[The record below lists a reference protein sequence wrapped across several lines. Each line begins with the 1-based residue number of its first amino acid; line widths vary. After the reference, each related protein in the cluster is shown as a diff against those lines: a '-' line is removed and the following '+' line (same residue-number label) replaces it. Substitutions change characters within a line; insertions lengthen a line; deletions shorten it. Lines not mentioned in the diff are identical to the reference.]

1 MKKNIIH
8 LLSAGSLMLLLHS
21 CTAIEEVVSTPTNKK
36 RTIDYYEKEVTKNGI
51 YQKPVVADLVLA
63 KQKSSLTRTYE
74 FVNESDAKDYIT
86 AEFAMSEGCDV
97 IVHPIYEVITT
108 NTNGDQKTE
117 ITITG
122 YPAFY
127 KNLRNF
133 ELKDTG
139 AYTIFSYLKAG
150 GEEKPKA
157 AESRTTIV
165 ETKKTTKTPQKS
177 TFGITGGVV
186 SANQRFGL
194 TDEKETSDSKLGLT
208 LGIFANIGL
217 SEKASFIP
225 GLNFTQKGGN
235 YNEGGVES
243 SININY
249 LEIPLNFVFYTKPRS
264 GLFFGFGPTASF
276 ALNGKSKATFNGDTF
291 SEDLSFGSDEN
302 ENDLKRA
309 ELGFNVLAGLRSK
322 KGLSLT
328 VNYHLGNNIALGEG
342 TFNNRYI
349 GFRLGY
355 EFGSK

>member
-1 MKKNIIH
+1 
-8 LLSAGSLMLLLHS
+8 
-21 CTAIEEVVSTPTNKK
+21 VSTPTNKK
-36 RTIDYYEKEVTKNGI
+36 RSIDYYEKEVTKNGI

-63 KQKSSLTRTYE
+63 KQKSSITRTYE
-74 FVNESDAKDYIT
+74 FVNEADAKDYIT

-150 GEEKPKA
+150 GEEKPKV

-217 SEKASFIP
+217 SEKASFVP
-225 GLNFTQKGGN
+225 GLNFTQKGGK
-235 YNEGGVES
+235 YDFGTTES

-276 ALNGKSKATFNGDTF
+276 ALNGKFKFEGE
-291 SEDLSFGSDEN
+291 SEAINFGSDET
-302 ENDLKRA
+302 EDDYKRA
-309 ELGFNVLAGLRSK
+309 ELGFNLLAGLRSK
-322 KGLSLT
+322 KGVSLT
-328 VNYHLGNNIALGEG
+328 VNYHLGSNIGLGDG
-342 TFNNRYI
+342 TINNRYL